1 MVRLRLPARLTAGIA
16 LGSKESAMNDLLNF
30 AIEAHDGLK
39 RWKRVEATV
48 ATSITGELWQTK
60 SKPDCLKNVIFNAE
74 TKRERFTMDF
84 SGQDKRSVLMWSG
97 QSARWRASSLQKKLP
112 SGLPRKRLRDSRA
125 DFSEGA

>member
-1 MVRLRLPARLTAGIA
+1 
-16 LGSKESAMNDLLNF
+16 MNDLLSL
-30 AIEAHDGLK
+30 AVEAHGGLK
-39 RWKRVEATV
+39 RWSRVEAVTV
-48 ATSITGELWQTK
+48 AASITGEIWQTK
-60 SKPDCLKNVIFNAE
+60 SKPDYLKNVIFNAE